1 MRRRI
6 HNGFTLIEIMI
17 SLSILVVGLVAL
29 LALFISSFDVAM
41 KATNLTE
48 ATLLAQQKMEEIKK
62 AGYPKVSESWTD
74 FSNPMYSYQ
83 VVAVPDPPAATDT
96 YQTITLTV
104 RWSYRGKLYSE
115 NFIYYLAKFS
125 P

>member
-1 MRRRI
+1 MNLHRR
-6 HNGFTLIEIMI
+6 NGFTLIEIII

-41 KATNLTE
+41 KAANLTE
-48 ATLLAQQKMEEIKK
+48 ATIYAQQKMEEVKK
-62 AGYPKVSESWTD
+62 AGYDLTLAGTTTGSFNPTYSWTL
-74 FSNPMYSYQ
+74 
-83 VVAVPDPPAATDT
+83 VVTNEAPTGYLRKAS
-96 YQTITLTV
+96 LTV
-104 RWSYRGKLYSE
+104 SWTYRGKTFNE